1 MRISAVSEL
10 FILRDDSDQLAIRQ
24 RACGI
29 TAATQT
35 LLLLPILI
43 AVVGPSAMIAAQAL
57 AEPATRDRLAA
68 SPLNTAGALVGVAIW
83 FAMFA
88 IPAFHA
94 LRRIG
99 WSRDVELD
107 RDTVRICDR
116 TLFGTRRLQLPL
128 REFEGISHHVRTNLS
143 GTRHELVL
151 VHHDRSSSLL
161 LQMSDSISQDA
172 TEANARRFQ
181 LPVLPAGALFLNRP
195 RRTFCFAR
203 LFPAMK
209 PQQA

>member
-10 FILRDDSDQLAIRQ
+10 LILRDDSDHLAIRQ

-29 TAATQT
+29 TAATET
-35 LLLLPILI
+35 LLLLPVLI
-43 AVVGPSAMIAAQAL
+43 AVLAPSAMIAAQAL

-68 SPLNTAGALVGVAIW
+68 SPINTAGALVGVAIW
-83 FAMFA
+83 VAMFA

-99 WSRDVELD
+99 WSRSVELD

-128 REFEGISHHVRTNLS
+128 RDFHGISHHVRTNLS

-151 VHHDRSSSLL
+151 VHPDRSNSLL
-161 LQMSDSISQDA
+161 LQMSESISQDA
-172 TEANARRFQ
+172 TEAYARRFR
-181 LPVLPAGALFLNRP
+181 LPLLPAGALFLRRP
-195 RRTFCFAR
+195 RLGLRFAR
-203 LFPAMK
+203 LLPALK
-209 PQQA
+209 PQEA